1 MDKQEYLKKSEE
13 LRNQMAQLNQEYI
26 DSNKKYED
34 GTKIKVTNSVGKVR
48 VGVVRGHIISLFNN
62 DVVPYL
68 KLVTKDN
75 EESSRN
81 IVVQPED
88 RLDVLL

>member
-88 RLDVLL
+88 RLDVLS

>member
-13 LRNQMAQLNQEYI
+13 LRNQMAQLNQKYI

-88 RLDVLL
+88 RLDVL

>member
-48 VGVVRGHIISLFNN
+48 IGVVRGHIVSLFNS

-68 KLVTKDN
+68 KQVTKEG
-75 EESSRN
+75 EESARN
-81 IVVQPED
+81 IVVHPDDKLE
-88 RLDVLL
+88 VCE